1 MNRRTGPTTTWARGR
16 TLLLLASG
24 AVGLGSGGAALAH
37 AQSTEG
43 SGEAAVAG
51 AALGLYSGAA
61 LGTLSAIIPCNQTL
75 AGLTCVRTVATLG
88 AGIGSMSGLSLGL
101 QDSDAVWEAYE
112 RAGIGF
118 AAGSIAVLALKPF
131 VDKWS
136 WGDVAAGAVIGSSVA
151 AGGRGAGIGLLAGG
165 ALGVA
170 LWQLSP
176 GFDLPNAIG
185 LGLIGMALG
194 GFTAWV
200 VSAVDAGDGP
210 PSDLPVLQF
219 NVGVPW

>member
-1 MNRRTGPTTTWARGR
+1 MNCRTGPSARRARRGVA
-16 TLLLLASG
+16 LLLVSGALGLSSG
-24 AVGLGSGGAALAH
+24 AVPSAV

-43 SGEAAVAG
+43 SGEATAAG
-51 AALGLYSGAA
+51 LALGLYSGAA

-75 AGLTCVRTVATLG
+75 AGIECVRTVATLG
-88 AGIGSMSGLSLGL
+88 AGIGAMSGLSLGL
-101 QDSDAVWEAYE
+101 QDSEAVWKAYE

-118 AAGSIAVLALKPF
+118 AAGSIVVLALKPF

-136 WGDVAAGAVIGSSVA
+136 WGDVAAGGVIGSSVA

-165 ALGVA
+165 AVGVA

-176 GFDLPNAIG
+176 DYDLPNAIG

-200 VSAVDAGDGP
+200 VNAVEAGDQP
-210 PSDLPVLQF
+210 PSDLAVLQF
-219 NVGVPW
+219 DVGVPW